1 MSADLSNLARQP
13 WANAEQSLEA
23 NLNNPLCS
31 WDGRDG
37 AGAATAR
44 KAMRA
49 YAGAHK
55 MFATSAI
62 TALTAQNSRGV
73 FDVLDV
79 PPNFVEAQLDAIFS
93 DIFPDAVKIG
103 MISNEGVAKAIAKSL
118 SKHGAKNVVLDP
130 VMVATSGGV
139 LMKQSALHA
148 LKYKLAP
155 AADIITPNVREAE
168 VLAEMKISS
177 LAGMRAAAIK
187 ISQFFGGAILIKG
200 GDLAGASAACGAAE
214 AGAAEMNIARN
225 FKAFGRETGKNGAR
239 ENSASS
245 TKSAN
250 FTDENFT
257 SEYKILTTSAEPS
270 FERNL
275 SAAPLD
281 ASFESNSEGAD
292 LTNSAVDILYENGK
306 FYECSASKVTTKNTH
321 GTGCTLSSAIACAL
335 AAGLSLSAAVAHA
348 KGFVRMALGWG
359 EQIGHGCGAIDHYFT
374 VQDPFGADFG
384 RPCADE
390 IKIISRD

>member
-1 MSADLSNLARQP
+1 MRKILTIAGSDS
-13 WANAEQSLEA
+13 
-23 NLNNPLCS
+23 
-31 WDGRDG
+31 GGG
-37 AGAATAR
+37 AGIQADIKTIS
-44 KAMRA
+44 
-49 YAGAHK
+49 AHK
-55 MFATSAI
+55 MFAMSAI

-73 FDVLDV
+73 FGVLDV
-79 PPNFVEAQLDAIFS
+79 SPDFVEAQLDAIFS

-103 MISNEGVAKAIAKSL
+103 MISNEGVAEAIAKSL

-155 AADIITPNVREAE
+155 AAEIITPNVREAE

-177 LAGMRAAAIK
+177 LADMRAAAVK

-200 GDLAGASAACGAAE
+200 GDLAGVSEACGAADTDTTQ
-214 AGAAEMNIARN
+214 N
-225 FKAFGRETGKNGAR
+225 FKAFGHEASENGAR
-239 ENSASS
+239 ENFADL
-245 TKSAN
+245 TEQAN
-250 FTDENFT
+250 FASENFT
-257 SEYKILTTSAEPS
+257 NECKILTASAEPS
-270 FERNL
+270 FEQNL
-275 SAAPLD
+275 SAASLG
-281 ASFESNSEGAD
+281 AGFEPSGEDEDED
-292 LTNSAVDILYENGK
+292 LRNLAVDILYENGK
-306 FYECSASKVTTKNTH
+306 FYEFSAPKIATRNTH

-335 AAGLSLSAAVAHA
+335 AARLSLPAAVAHA

-374 VQDPFGADFG
+374 VQDPFGADFDG
-384 RPCADE
+384 SCANE

>member
-23 NLNNPLCS
+23 NLNNPLRS
-31 WDGRDG
+31 RDGRDG
-37 AGAATAR
+37 VGAATAR

-55 MFATSAI
+55 MFAMSAI

-73 FDVLDV
+73 FGVLDV
-79 PPNFVEAQLDAIFS
+79 PPDFVEAQLDAIFS

-103 MISNEGVAKAIAKSL
+103 MISNEGVAEAIAKSL

-148 LKYKLAP
+148 LKYELAP
-155 AADIITPNVREAE
+155 AAEIITPNVREAE
-168 VLAEMKISS
+168 VLAEMKILS
-177 LAGMRAAAIK
+177 LAGMRAAAVK

-200 GDLAGASAACGAAE
+200 GDLTAASEVCC
-214 AGAAEMNIARN
+214 AAEMNTARN
-225 FKAFGRETGKNGAR
+225 FNASQRETGENGALK
-239 ENSASS
+239 NSADL

-250 FTDENFT
+250 FAGKNFT
-257 SEYKILTTSAEPS
+257 SEGVNLAASAKPL

-275 SAAPLD
+275 SAAPLND
-281 ASFESNSEGAD
+281 GFKPSSEGED
-292 LTNSAVDILYENGK
+292 LRNFAVDILYENGK
-306 FYECSASKVTTKNTH
+306 FYEFSAPKISTRNTH

-335 AAGLSLSAAVAHA
+335 AAGLSLPAAVAHA
-348 KGFVRMALGWG
+348 KGFVRRALGWD

-374 VQDPFGADFG
+374 VRDPFGADFDG
-384 RPCADE
+384 SCANE

>member
-1 MSADLSNLARQP
+1 MRKILTIAGSDS
-13 WANAEQSLEA
+13 
-23 NLNNPLCS
+23 
-31 WDGRDG
+31 GGG
-37 AGAATAR
+37 AGIQADIKTIS
-44 KAMRA
+44 
-49 YAGAHK
+49 AHK
-55 MFATSAI
+55 MFAMSAI

-73 FDVLDV
+73 FGVLDV
-79 PPNFVEAQLDAIFS
+79 SPDFVEAQLDAIFS

-103 MISNEGVAKAIAKSL
+103 MISNEGVAEAIAKSL

-155 AADIITPNVREAE
+155 AAEIITPNVREAE

-177 LAGMRAAAIK
+177 LADMRAAAVK

-200 GDLAGASAACGAAE
+200 GDLAGVSGACGAAE
-214 AGAAEMNIARN
+214 AARN
-225 FKAFGRETGKNGAR
+225 FKAFGREMGENGALK
-239 ENSASS
+239 NSAGL
-245 TKSAN
+245 TERVN
-250 FTDENFT
+250 FASENFT
-257 SEYKILTTSAEPS
+257 NECKILTARAELS
-270 FERNL
+270 FEQNL

-281 ASFESNSEGAD
+281 AGFEPSGEGGD
-292 LTNSAVDILYENGK
+292 LRNLAVDILYENGK
-306 FYECSASKVTTKNTH
+306 FYEFSAPKISTRNTH

-335 AAGLSLSAAVAHA
+335 ATGLSLPAAVAHA

-374 VQDPFGADFG
+374 VQSPFGADFG
-384 RPCADE
+384 GSCANE
-390 IKIISRD
+390 IKIIAPD

>member
-1 MSADLSNLARQP
+1 MRKILTIAGSDS
-13 WANAEQSLEA
+13 
-23 NLNNPLCS
+23 
-31 WDGRDG
+31 GGG
-37 AGAATAR
+37 AGIQADIKTIS
-44 KAMRA
+44 
-49 YAGAHK
+49 AHK

-73 FDVLDV
+73 FGVLDV
-79 PPNFVEAQLDAIFS
+79 SPNFVEAQLDAIFS

-103 MISNEGVAKAIAKSL
+103 MISNEGVAEAIAKSL

-187 ISQFFGGAILIKG
+187 ISQFFSGAILIKG
-200 GDLAGASAACGAAE
+200 GDLTAASVACGAAE
-214 AGAAEMNIARN
+214 MNAARN
-225 FKAFGRETGKNGAR
+225 FKASQRETGENGAC
-239 ENSASS
+239 ENSMGL
-245 TKSAN
+245 TERAN
-250 FTDENFT
+250 FASENFT
-257 SEYKILTTSAEPS
+257 SGGGNLTTGAEPS
-270 FERNL
+270 FEQNL

-281 ASFESNSEGAD
+281 AGFESNSEDAD
-292 LTNSAVDILYENGK
+292 LRNFAVDILYENGK
-306 FYECSASKVTTKNTH
+306 FYEFSVSKISTRNTH

-335 AAGLSLSAAVAHA
+335 AAGLSLPAAVAHA
-348 KGFVRMALGWG
+348 KGFVRRALSWS

-374 VQDPFGADFG
+374 VQSPFGADFG
-384 RPCADE
+384 ESCADE

>member
-1 MSADLSNLARQP
+1 MRKILTIAGSDS
-13 WANAEQSLEA
+13 
-23 NLNNPLCS
+23 
-31 WDGRDG
+31 GGG
-37 AGAATAR
+37 AGIQADIKTIS
-44 KAMRA
+44 
-49 YAGAHK
+49 AHK
-55 MFATSAI
+55 MFAMSAI

-73 FDVLDV
+73 FGVLDV
-79 PPNFVEAQLDAIFS
+79 PPDFVEAQLDAIFS

-103 MISNEGVAKAIAKSL
+103 MISNEGVAEAIAKSL

-155 AADIITPNVREAE
+155 AAEIITPNVREAE
-168 VLAEMKISS
+168 VLAEMKILS
-177 LAGMRAAAIK
+177 LAGMRAAAVK

-200 GDLAGASAACGAAE
+200 GDLADA
-214 AGAAEMNIARN
+214 ARN
-225 FKAFGRETGKNGAR
+225 FNTSQQEAGENGAH
-239 ENSASS
+239 ENSAGL
-245 TKSAN
+245 TERAN
-250 FTDENFT
+250 FADENFT
-257 SEYKILTTSAEPS
+257 SECKILTAGAEPS
-270 FERNL
+270 FEKNL

-281 ASFESNSEGAD
+281 AGFKPSGEGGD

-306 FYECSASKVTTKNTH
+306 FYEFYAPKIATRNTH

-335 AAGLSLSAAVAHA
+335 AAGLSLPAAVAHA
-348 KGFVRMALGWG
+348 KGFVRRALGWG

-384 RPCADE
+384 GSCANE
-390 IKIISRD
+390 IKIIVPD